1 MLWAKHFMQHRIR
14 PLGIKLIT
22 VQKSDAGPVVY
33 MWVDGKEVGH
43 VELNTRAAANLI
55 SDLAKNLVEKTD
67 A

>member
-1 MLWAKHFMQHRIR
+1 MLWAKPFMQRRIR

-22 VQKSDAGPVVY
+22 VQKSDSGPVVY

-43 VELNTRAAANLI
+43 VELNTRATANLI
-55 SDLAKNLVEKTD
+55 SDLAKSLVEKTD

>member
-1 MLWAKHFMQHRIR
+1 M
-14 PLGIKLIT
+14 GIKLIT

-43 VELNTRAAANLI
+43 VELNTRATANLI
-55 SDLAKNLVEKTD
+55 SDLAKSLVEKTD